1 MRGFVSVRLAAQEGR
16 NLKLVVDLPGVA
28 YLLGALML
36 APLLLLSQPLDWLST
51 PAGWLMV
58 AYLGIV
64 TMALANVFQVVGLRG
79 MPPGPATT
87 LLLADPMTATVLGV
101 VILGEAV
108 PPLGIVGLGCV
119 LAGLV
124 LQARAVSG
132 ARREEPEPQPAL

>member
-1 MRGFVSVRLAAQEGR
+1 
-16 NLKLVVDLPGVA
+16 
-28 YLLGALML
+28 ML

-58 AYLGIV
+58 AYLGMV

-79 MPPGPATT
+79 MPPGPAAT

-101 VILGEAV
+101 VILGEAL